1 MDIPTFI
8 KAMVDSDNERSRS
21 KQTAIGVSQLGGC
34 RRKVWH
40 QIQGHE
46 GTNSTLRLA
55 SIMGTAIHEA
65 IENSLSNSVTALYEH
80 RVEIEGYP
88 PATIDFYDPETK
100 AVWDWK
106 TITLKNVP
114 YFQSQQKKWQV
125 MVYAYLLT
133 LDGFEVETV
142 NLLGIPRDGNE
153 NDLIA
158 WSMPYDE
165 SVALEALA
173 WLKDLEA
180 RTEAPAAEMS
190 GVFCRDYCPFFGDL
204 CGGIP
209 KDFSGEPIA
218 DALATQAA
226 ADYIRLNEEIK
237 ELEKLKDAAKN
248 QLEGVEGI
256 TFDGVKISWSS
267 LKGRETPDTTEIE
280 KLLGFVPMKTGAPS
294 VRLNVKG

>member
-1 MDIPTFI
+1 MDIQTFVNALI
-8 KAMVDSDNERSRS
+8 ATDNERSRS

-46 GTNSTLRLA
+46 GKNPTLRLA

-65 IENSLSNSVTALYEH
+65 IENSLSNHVTALYEH

-133 LDGFEVETV
+133 LDGYEVETV

-173 WLKDLEA
+173 WLKDLES
-180 RTEAPAAEMS
+180 RTEAPAPEMS
-190 GVFCRDYCPFFGDL
+190 GVFCQSYCPFFGDL

-226 ADYIRLNEEIK
+226 ADYIRINEEIK
-237 ELEKLKDAAKN
+237 ELEKLKDAAKA

>member
-1 MDIPTFI
+1 MDIQTFVNALI
-8 KAMVDSDNERSRS
+8 KTDDDRSRS

-46 GTNSTLRLA
+46 GKNPTLRLA
-55 SIMGTAIHEA
+55 SIMGTAIHET
-65 IENSLSNSVTALYEH
+65 IENSLSNHVTALYEH
-80 RVEIEGYP
+80 RVEIDGYP

-173 WLKDLEA
+173 WLKDLES
-180 RTEAPAAEMS
+180 RTEAPAPEMS
-190 GVFCRDYCPFFGDL
+190 GVFCQSYCPFFGDL
-204 CGGIP
+204 CGGIL
-209 KDFSGEPIA
+209 KDDIAGTPIT
-218 DALATQAA
+218 DDVVEAA
-226 ADYIRLNEEIK
+226 ANRYLEINA
-237 ELEKLKDAAKN
+237 KLKKLEAEKEAAKEA
-248 QLEGVEGI
+248 LTGVTGI
-256 TFDGVKISWSS
+256 TFGGIKVSWSEIA
-267 LKGRETPDTTEIE
+267 GRSVPDLEAIKTLLPEI
-280 KLLGFVPMKTGAPS
+280 PMKQGAPS
-294 VRLNVKG
+294 LRLTVK

>member
-1 MDIPTFI
+1 MDIQTFVNALI
-8 KAMVDSDNERSRS
+8 KTDDDRSRS

-40 QIQGHE
+40 QIQSHE
-46 GTNSTLRLA
+46 GKNPTLRLA

-65 IENSLSNSVTALYEH
+65 IENSLSNHVTALYEH

-173 WLKDLEA
+173 WLKDLES
-180 RTEAPAAEMS
+180 RTEAPAPEMS
-190 GVFCRDYCPFFGDL
+190 GVFCQSYCPFFGDL

-209 KDFSGEPIA
+209 KGYEGEPIA

-226 ADYIRLNEEIK
+226 ADYIRINEEIK
-237 ELEKLKDAAKN
+237 ELEKLKDAAKA

>member
-1 MDIPTFI
+1 MDAKTFVEALI
-8 KAMVDSDNERSRS
+8 KTDDARSRS
-21 KQTAIGVSQLGGC
+21 QQTAIGVSQLGGC

-40 QIQGHE
+40 QIQGHA
-46 GTNSTLRLA
+46 GTNPTLRLA
-55 SIMGTAIHEA
+55 SILGTAIHEA
-65 IENSLSNSVTALYEH
+65 IENSLSNHVAALYEH

-153 NDLIA
+153 NDLIT

-173 WLKDLEA
+173 WLKDVES
-180 RTEAPAAEMS
+180 RTEAPAPEMS
-190 GVFCRDYCPFFGDL
+190 GVFCQSYCPFFGEL

-209 KDFSGEPIA
+209 KDLSGEPIA

-226 ADYIRLNEEIK
+226 ADYIALSEQIK
-237 ELEKLKDAAKN
+237 ELEKLKDAAKS

-256 TFDGVKISWSS
+256 TFDGIKISWSS
-267 LKGRETPDTTEIE
+267 LKGRETPDTAEIE

>member
-1 MDIPTFI
+1 MDIQTFVTALI
-8 KAMVDSDNERSRS
+8 KTDDERSRS

-40 QIQGHE
+40 QIQGHA
-46 GTNSTLRLA
+46 GTNPTLRLA

-65 IENSLSNSVTALYEH
+65 IENSLSNHVTALYEH
-80 RVEIEGYP
+80 RVEIAGYP

-165 SVALEALA
+165 GVALEALA
-173 WLKDLEA
+173 WLKDLESS
-180 RTEAPAAEMS
+180 TEPPAPEMS
-190 GVFCRDYCPFFGDL
+190 GVFCQSYCPFFGDL

-226 ADYIRLNEEIK
+226 ADYIRINEEIK
-237 ELEKLKDAAKN
+237 ELEKLKDAAKA

>member
-8 KAMVDSDNERSRS
+8 KAMVDADNERSRS
-21 KQTAIGVSQLGGC
+21 KQIAIGVSQLGGC

-165 SVALEALA
+165 PVALEALA

-180 RTEAPAAEMS
+180 RTEAPAPEMS

-237 ELEKLKDAAKN
+237 ELEKLKDAAKA